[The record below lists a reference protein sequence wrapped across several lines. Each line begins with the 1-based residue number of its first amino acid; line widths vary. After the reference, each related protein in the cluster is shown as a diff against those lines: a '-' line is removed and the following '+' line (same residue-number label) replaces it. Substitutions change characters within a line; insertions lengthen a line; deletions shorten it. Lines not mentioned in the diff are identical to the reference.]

1 MLLRRKEFAM
11 YKSVGLDNTGFKKMI
26 RLETLLYGIKALIWG
41 LSISLLLSYIM
52 YSTFDMKLLTFDPD
66 WLMYGV
72 TVIAVFGILGISMAL
87 SISKIKDDNIIEAL
101 KEDAV

>member
-1 MLLRRKEFAM
+1 
-11 YKSVGLDNTGFKKMI
+11 
-26 RLETLLYGIKALIWG
+26 
-41 LSISLLLSYIM
+41 M
-52 YSTFDMKLLTFDPD
+52 YSTFDMKLFTFDPD

-72 TVIAVFGILGISMAL
+72 TMIAVFGILGISMAL